1 MDARLK
7 IAGGILLMLAILY
20 LVLLASLLNQPTLGA
35 PSSRDIFLVNS
46 WILTIIIDGA
56 LGITLLVSEPSVFK
70 RLTTLGLIILV
81 VITFLMPPLFWLPL
95 VIPWFKSRGPAV

>member
-7 IAGGILLMLAILY
+7 IVGGILLMLAILN
-20 LVLLASLLNQPTLGA
+20 LVFLASLLNQPTLGA
-35 PSSRDIFLVNS
+35 PSSSDIFIVNFL
-46 WILTIIIDGA
+46 ILTIIIDGA
-56 LGITLLVSEPSVFK
+56 LDITLLVSAPSVFK

-95 VIPWFKSRGPAV
+95 VIPWFKSRSPAI